1 MKSLHQSFQIIGKSR
16 GRSAVAAAAYRSGEK
31 LVEYVLDKETGII
44 TEQIWDYSRKKGVVF
59 STIYAPE
66 YAPEWVYDRQQLWN
80 RVTAGEMG
88 RIDGQLCREFDIA
101 LPVEL
106 TPEQNAELLSDI
118 ARTYTAYGMVV
129 DVNMHCDNHENPH
142 GHVMLTMREL
152 VKFDNGIVDFGLKNT
167 DWNKVSFLKER
178 REEAAYLINQHLV
191 RHGHKTRVTHLS
203 FKDRGIDLIPT
214 IHLGPA
220 GSRIHGERMKINE
233 EIIQENARRI
243 IANPELVIDRLSIDK
258 PVFSATDIE
267 NEIHKALINGQDGK
281 DVEGASYPKEKLLQ
295 MYAVVMSSAK
305 LTIINPCD
313 LKGQMLFA
321 RSDRVEFEK
330 KLKEV
335 ITDLAG
341 QKDHVL
347 GVSWDAVEKINI
359 GVKLTD
365 QQVETVVSILNGSN
379 LSVLEGFPGAGKSTV
394 MLAVRKYYEAAGFEV
409 IGTAM
414 TNKACSELGDKLGIK
429 VVNTTRLRQ
438 EWQQQRGHKAKLNLD
453 YNFYK
458 EKEYSDWKGILPA
471 KTVLIADEASS
482 LDGPDI
488 CYLLGEINKSG
499 AKAILLG
506 DNNQNPAIGSKGAFL
521 KAGDIAGRRLLTEVN
536 RHKNPDYEVR
546 SLHIEATRALSNYNI
561 AEAISIY
568 EKLGMIKVFDNE
580 AAKQQGVVSGAV
592 NQIIGYSRKY
602 GDLRGLQMVVVPAY
616 TNREVD
622 ELNATIRQKLKE
634 AGIVKGGDHVFRSGS
649 SDLVDL
655 SVGDQI
661 IFKSNKSE
669 FDGYGGVDNNEIGIV
684 SRIIEVDEYGHGE
697 FEVKVRDKEGYRLV
711 KIRTDDELYPV
722 RFKHGYALTNYAIQG
737 ISSAEVHTTL
747 DKNSGFE
754 AFLVGASR
762 HIMNCTFYVAK
773 DMLEDEVFRTKDM
786 DVKTVR
792 EEFQA
797 VAYQMNDGKQQDV
810 PLWQVGLRLL
820 VSKRANLNFA
830 NDYRYPLLPET
841 AKTSL
846 SAITQIH
853 QSTEAARIKLAN
865 SYQAISEVLEKS
877 RAGIE
882 SELLKFFPETEKE
895 LTFDAFMIVDSAYR
909 YKRDIAHSSPRD
921 KQIAEDGKRFSA
933 KLREHIS
940 SLKLSGVGVPGQDRV
955 DFTDLRKLD
964 QNLILRSML
973 DKKDLKALTRHVA
986 LARKQTDKITL
997 NSLKLKNLEKEIQQP
1012 AAECNKL
1019 LTGNLGAMREYIE
1032 CREKVM
1038 ILQKGINE
1046 LEATL
1051 RKSAFQKMLGQA
1063 AKETL
1068 NINLSRVSINVGT
1081 IVRANRIFAGKYFNE
1096 HQKEIESLKA
1106 ENKELKETLKESG
1119 NKDRNASLKIIKE
1132 NNKRLKEI
1140 FNVRGV
1146 RGKHLLEVIG
1156 DCAAEGKELDKDQ
1169 KNLLIAHLMD
1179 NGKEG
1184 CRLNTAYL
1192 DCVALM
1198 EDLNTAR
1205 LNRAEKA
1212 LLIVDN
1218 YEGHVDNQL
1227 DQVKMGKLI
1236 TQMGFSF
1243 ETIRKHAGLEEVK
1256 HYFESLRSD
1265 KQTISHHPSFSRF
1278 MDILAEGA
1286 GVIELEG
1293 KELMKLAEVHEE
1305 LARFMGETR
1314 KQINHREEEREQ
1326 LKFQE
1331 QQEKFFLEDFHNFR
1345 QERLPNYFDKVFKDR
1360 GETVMEKLVELWE
1373 KTTDKSEFVE
1383 FIEENPQ
1390 MLGRVKSTGFW
1401 ARLID
1406 SETAEAVNLNLQGF
1420 KDNIKQFV
1428 NGNEMVVKIK
1438 SRPESEQLIP
1448 QIQALT
1454 KEIEM
1459 LKARLA
1465 SKEEQKL
1472 LDVIGHLKEYEGF
1485 ERIGAG
1491 KAVADLCKSED
1502 VSELVIQFRGQ
1513 EQKTEQVRV
1522 DKELIPD
1529 QPSIEEN
1536 KAAEAQKEKAVN
1548 PEELKKSEAD
1558 INTDTNNKPNKKQVA
1573 IKEAR
1578 LDFEDVKRAIN
1589 PGLVESIFRQY
1600 GQVLNPDGKMEKKGN
1615 QLFCGSLNINLRDG
1629 RWYRFSDGSKGDIFA
1644 LVKEAAG
1651 VDTKGAFEIVAGHA
1665 GIGPKTSVGL
1675 SLFKNQDLTA
1685 LEKANPQTLQKEET
1699 WRVLDKIPENAPAFN
1714 PKKDLSETLKKNN
1727 WRLSA
1732 TYEYRSTDGELLGY
1746 VVRVLDEEG
1755 KKQTLPV
1762 SYCHNAKANIN
1773 RWWLKGFSDNGY
1785 KPIYGAEKLGQS
1797 PLQRV
1802 LIVEGE
1808 KAADAAAKIFPEH
1821 TVISWMGGSA
1831 AASKANWK
1839 AVGGREVT
1847 VWPDN
1852 DGAGEKAAKAII
1864 TEINKVNGFKGAV
1877 NIVDTQ
1883 ALNLPEKWDLA
1894 DELPAHL
1901 TQKDLVAAISNAKV
1915 PETGNRLDMELA
1927 NQVRAV
1933 LCNKE
1938 FGDYI
1943 NYGVKRGK
1951 LDPGHDYLDLKDAL
1965 YREMLTVSV
1974 VSFMHENSNTKEALK
1989 MNEMLEA
1996 PVKNIPEL
2004 AGNILQV
2011 YESSRNSKTINDFG
2025 TGKQINSSSKELTE
2039 LNPAKGKLHDELMQD
2054 FVWLHQKQAGQESLN
2069 KVHQDK
2075 ISHDL
2080 AAIIKG
2086 YNLSYK
2092 GSEKAMSDSD
2102 RKIIAD
2108 NAYKL
2113 INSKEWQEEVKKAE
2127 LARKEEVTRKT
2138 TEKLIGNVI
2147 SKNLTQLDKA
2157 NGREELKTGVS
2168 DFKGNKY
2175 TNRIDYLVALVEDK
2189 EITAHLKF
2197 SPLQKE
2203 IQEAVR
2209 QKHLAFKEQEKAK
2222 NRKAYDLLESNYGN
2236 NIRAIKAVAT
2246 EYDFYRLNERL
2257 KGYKE
2262 DQAREVL
2269 KNEVAGLYKGAIT
2282 PDLESIYQKYTG
2294 FHPKNLG
2301 LFRNELS
2308 MLERLNPEKLPEV
2321 VEVCKTKGINSA
2333 IKSVVTE
2340 NERAVTSK
2348 TLAALGEF
2356 EKSNNKPVKK
2366 VFDVFGTE
2374 IRSADQVL
2382 KNLAQDKDVLKYL
2395 DKSFEYPDLVKKI
2408 TGKEVEGIKPEDFSD
2423 KHTIR
2428 KIIKDNEKDHPEK
2441 TMLFKREMD
2450 SLDHF
2455 AFFKVNTVLRNYEE
2469 KNLDTLISD
2478 ANREVT
2484 KAINNTIQRELEC
2497 LRPNNGKQVK
2507 AHDFARN
2514 SFDNKTDYLI
2524 SIGND
2529 KRLTNYLAP
2538 SIKKEICAAQEERKL
2553 EQQAQKQLAQQNQK
2567 NKGFDFEREL

>member
-16 GRSAVAAAAYRSGEK
+16 GRSAIAAAAYRSGEK
-31 LVEYVLDKETGII
+31 LTEYVLDKETGII

-59 STIYAPE
+59 SAIYAPE

-80 RVTAGEMG
+80 RVTAGEAD

-101 LPVEL
+101 LPTEL

-118 ARTYTAYGMVV
+118 ARTYTAYGMIV
-129 DVNMHCDNHENPH
+129 DVNMHCDNLANPH

-152 VKFDNGIVDFGLKNT
+152 VKFDNGFVDFGLKNT
-167 DWNKVSFLKER
+167 DWNKVSFLRER

-191 RHGHKTRVTHLS
+191 RYGHKTRVTHLS
-203 FKDRGIDLIPT
+203 FKDRGIDLVPT

-267 NEIHKALINGQDGK
+267 NEIHKALVNGQDGK
-281 DVEGASYPKEKLLQ
+281 EVEGASYSKEKLLQ

-330 KLKEV
+330 KLEEV

-347 GVSWDAVEKINI
+347 GVSREAVEKINI

-365 QQVETVVSILNGSN
+365 QQVEAVVSTLNGSN

-438 EWQQQRGHKAKLNLD
+438 EWQQKRGHQAKLNLD

-458 EKEYSDWKGILPA
+458 EKEYSDWKGILPE

-482 LDGPDI
+482 LDGPEI

-499 AKAILLG
+499 GKAILLG

-521 KAGDIAGRRLLTEVN
+521 KAGDIAGRSLLTEVN

-546 SLHIEATRALSNYNI
+546 SLHIEATQVLSNYRV

-568 EKLGMIKVFDNE
+568 EKLGMIRVFDNE
-580 AAKQQGVVSGAV
+580 AAKQQGVVQGAV

-622 ELNATIRQKLKE
+622 ELNVTIRQKLKE

-684 SRIIEVDEYGHGE
+684 SRIVEVDEYGHGE

-737 ISSAEVHTTL
+737 MSGAQVHTPL

-773 DMLEDEVFRTKDM
+773 DTLEDEVFRTKDM
-786 DVKTVR
+786 DIKSVR
-792 EEFQA
+792 EEFKA

-846 SAITQIH
+846 AAIAQIH
-853 QSTEAARIKLAN
+853 QSTEVARIKLAN
-865 SYQAISEVLEKS
+865 SYQAISEMLEKS
-877 RAGIE
+877 RAGIK
-882 SELLKFFPETEKE
+882 SELVRFFPETEKE
-895 LTFDAFMIVDSAYR
+895 LTLDAFLIVGSVERYR
-909 YKRDIAHSSPRD
+909 RDIAHSSPRD

-940 SLKLSGVGVPGQDRV
+940 TLKLSGIGVLEQDRV
-955 DFTDLRKLD
+955 DFADLRKLD

-973 DKKDLKALTRHVA
+973 DKKDLKALTRYVTVA
-986 LARKQTDKITL
+986 QKQTDKITL

-1012 AAECNKL
+1012 AAERNKL

-1032 CREKVM
+1032 CREKVV

-1063 AKETL
+1063 AGETL
-1068 NINLSRVSINVGT
+1068 NINLPRVPINVGA
-1081 IVRANRIFAGKYFNE
+1081 IVRANRIFTGKYFNE

-1106 ENKELKETLKESG
+1106 KNKELKETLKESG
-1119 NKDRNASLKIIKE
+1119 NKSRNASLKTIKE

-1140 FNVRGV
+1140 FNVRGA
-1146 RGKHLLEVIG
+1146 RGKHLLEVMG
-1156 DCAAEGKELDKDQ
+1156 DCAAQGEEPDKDQ

-1184 CRLNTAYL
+1184 CKLNTAYL
-1192 DCVALM
+1192 NSLALM

-1212 LLIVDN
+1212 LLIVNN
-1218 YEGHVDNQL
+1218 YEGHVDSNL

-1236 TQMGFSF
+1236 SQMGFSF

-1265 KQTISHHPSFSRF
+1265 KQTISHHPSFSKL
-1278 MDILAEGA
+1278 MDIVAEGA
-1286 GVIELEG
+1286 EVIELER
-1293 KELMKLAEVHEE
+1293 KELMKLAEASEE
-1305 LARFMGETR
+1305 LVRFMGETR
-1314 KQINHREEEREQ
+1314 MQINHRKEERE
-1326 LKFQE
+1326 LLESQE
-1331 QQEKFFLEDFHNFR
+1331 QQEKFFLEDFDNFR
-1345 QERLPNYFDKVFKDR
+1345 QERLPNYFDKVFKDS
-1360 GETVMEKLVELWE
+1360 GETVMERLIELWE
-1373 KTTDKSEFVE
+1373 KTADKSEFVE
-1383 FIEENPQ
+1383 FMEANPQ
-1390 MLGRVKSTGFW
+1390 ALGKVKSTGFW

-1406 SETAEAVNLNLQGF
+1406 KETAEEINLNLQGF

-1428 NGNEMVVKIK
+1428 NGEEMAAKIK
-1438 SRPESEQLIP
+1438 SRPKSEQLIY
-1448 QIQALT
+1448 QIQELT

-1459 LKARLA
+1459 LKASLA
-1465 SKEEQKL
+1465 NKEEQKL
-1472 LDVIGHLKEYEGF
+1472 LDAIGHLKEYEGF
-1485 ERIGAG
+1485 EKIGAG

-1502 VSELVIQFRGQ
+1502 VSELVIQFKGQ
-1513 EQKTEQVRV
+1513 DQKIDQAKVEDIEAENTITVNG
-1522 DKELIPD
+1522 DKGSNKELSL
-1529 QPSIEEN
+1529 QASIEEN
-1536 KAAEAQKEKAVN
+1536 
-1548 PEELKKSEAD
+1548 KSEAD
-1558 INTDTNNKPNKKQVA
+1558 INTDVNNKADKKQVA

-1589 PGLVESIFRQY
+1589 PSLVESIFRQY
-1600 GQVLNPDGKMEKKGN
+1600 GQLLNPDGKMEKKGN

-1665 GIGPKTSVGL
+1665 GVGPKTPDGISP
-1675 SLFKNQDLTA
+1675 FKNPALTGLKEVKTEA
-1685 LEKANPQTLQKEET
+1685 LQKKET
-1699 WRVLDKIPENAPAFN
+1699 WRVLDKIPENAPVFN
-1714 PKKDLSETLKKNN
+1714 PEKDLSRTLKRNN
-1727 WRLSA
+1727 WHLVA
-1732 TYEYRSTDGELLGY
+1732 AYEYRNTGGELLGY
-1746 VVRVLDEEG
+1746 VVRVLDKED
-1755 KKQTLPV
+1755 KKHTLPV
-1762 SYCHNAKANIN
+1762 SYCHNTKQNID

-1808 KAADAAAKIFPEH
+1808 KAAIAATKIFPEH

-1831 AASKANWK
+1831 SASKANWK
-1839 AVGGREVT
+1839 ELAGREVT

-1852 DGAGEKAAKAII
+1852 DAAGEKAAKTII
-1864 TEINKVNGFKGAV
+1864 TEINKVNGFRGAAS
-1877 NIVDTQ
+1877 IVDTH

-1901 TQKDLVAAISNAKV
+1901 TRKDLAVAISNAKV
-1915 PETGNRLDMELA
+1915 PENENQLDKELA
-1927 NQVRAV
+1927 SQVRAV
-1933 LCNKE
+1933 LCDKE
-1938 FGDYI
+1938 FGDYV

-1951 LDPGHDYLDLKDAL
+1951 HDLGHDYLDLKDTL
-1965 YREMLTVSV
+1965 YREMLTTST
-1974 VSFMHENSNTKEALK
+1974 VSFMQENSNTKEALEMK
-1989 MNEMLEA
+1989 EMLTS

-2004 AGNILQV
+2004 AGNILEI
-2011 YESSRNSKTINDFG
+2011 YESSRNSKAINDFA
-2025 TGKQINSSSKELTE
+2025 TGKQTNSNNRELAE
-2039 LNPAKGKLHDELMQD
+2039 LNPAKGKLHEELMKD
-2054 FVWLHQKQAGQESLN
+2054 FVWLHQKQSGMESLN

-2075 ISHDL
+2075 LSQDL
-2080 AAIIKG
+2080 AGIIKG
-2086 YNLSYK
+2086 YNLNYK
-2092 GSEKAMSDSD
+2092 GSNKAMSDSD

-2113 INSKEWQEEVKKAE
+2113 ISSKEWHEELKKAE
-2127 LARKEEVTRKT
+2127 LARKDEFTRKT
-2138 TEKLIGNVI
+2138 SEKLIGNVI
-2147 SKNLTQLDKA
+2147 SKNLDQLDKA
-2157 NGREELKTGVS
+2157 NGREKEVKAEVS
-2168 DFKGNKY
+2168 DFKENKY
-2175 TNRIDYLVALVEDK
+2175 TNRIDYLAALAEDK
-2189 EITAHLKF
+2189 EITTHLKF

-2203 IQEAVR
+2203 IQEAVK
-2209 QKHLAFKEQEKAK
+2209 QKQLILSEQKEAE
-2222 NRKAYDLLESNYGN
+2222 NRKAYDLLEAGYGN
-2236 NIRAIKAVAT
+2236 NIRAIKAVAA
-2246 EYDFYRLNERL
+2246 EYDFYRLNEKL
-2257 KGYKE
+2257 KGYNA

-2269 KNEVAGLYKGAIT
+2269 KNEVLDLYKGAIT
-2282 PDLESIYQKYTG
+2282 LDLESIYQKYARS
-2294 FHPKNLG
+2294 HPKNLR
-2301 LFRNELS
+2301 LLRKELS
-2308 MLERLNPEKLPEV
+2308 MLEGLDPEKLPEV
-2321 VEVCKTKGINSA
+2321 IEVCKTKGIKSA
-2333 IKSVVTE
+2333 VKSAVTE
-2340 NERAVTSK
+2340 NEQTVNSK
-2348 TLAALGEF
+2348 TRAALSEF

-2366 VFDVFGTE
+2366 VFDVFGKE

-2382 KNLAQDKDVLKYL
+2382 QNLAQHREVLKYL
-2395 DKSFEYPDLVKKI
+2395 DKSVEYPDMVKEI

-2441 TMLFKREMD
+2441 TMLFKREMN

-2455 AFFKVNTVLRNYEE
+2455 AFFKVNTVLKNYEE

-2478 ANREVT
+2478 AHKEVT

-2497 LRPNNGKQVK
+2497 LMPNKGKQVK

-2538 SIKKEICAAQEERKL
+2538 SIRKEICAAQEERKQ
-2553 EQQAQKQLAQQNQK
+2553 EQQTQKQLEQQNQK
-2567 NKGFDFEREL
+2567 NKGFDFEREM